1 MPVFGVVAVLTACLT
16 ISHTTAQELHTDT
29 MLGRQNAYKFPDVE
43 IKVKQLCSHKGPC

>member
-16 ISHTTAQELHTDT
+16 ITLQHKNYTNT
-29 MLGRQNAYKFPDVE
+29 MLGRQNEYKFCDVE